1 MVEKRITRRCEVS
14 WHRDRQCGEPATH
27 FAYPSSP
34 VPPLAVCDE
43 HAYQARRAEFRVVPI
58 DEAQKEPDRG

>member
-1 MVEKRITRRCEVS
+1 MTKRTVRRCEVS
-14 WHRDRQCGEPATH
+14 WHMDHRCYEPATH

-43 HAYQARRAEFRVVPI
+43 HAYQARRSEFRVVPI
-58 DEAQKEPDRG
+58 GDNSEEPNHV